1 MNIVEMRPRKLVL
14 QKHSPLL
21 LLHFGLLKG
30 TGKTACYISHWNTY
44 FILNVYLSS
53 KKYFT
58 WFFFFFFSIENI
70 LSCFVDSRLSFIHT
84 FMYHWLQFLHLL
96 VLSLAASSAGKKSST
111 RAILSANFAR
121 NKICRVNSGTH
132 FNSFPCAT
140 FNITKSSVLFLF
152 LEIHL
157 QYQGNISCTSSLL

>member
-21 LLHFGLLKG
+21 FLHFGLLKG
-30 TGKTACYISHWNTY
+30 TGMLHFPLEHIFY
-44 FILNVYLSS
+44 FKCLFKFKKIFYLI
-53 KKYFT
+53 
-58 WFFFFFFSIENI
+58 FFFFSIENI

-84 FMYHWLQFLHLL
+84 FMYHWSQFLHLL